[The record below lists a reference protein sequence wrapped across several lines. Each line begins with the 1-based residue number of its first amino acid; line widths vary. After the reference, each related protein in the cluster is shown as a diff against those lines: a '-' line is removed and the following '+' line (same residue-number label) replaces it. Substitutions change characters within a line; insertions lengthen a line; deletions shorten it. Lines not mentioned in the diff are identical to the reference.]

1 MDNND
6 FLDLIQGRAKKAST
20 FVGDAG
26 KETTRQLH
34 ILNGVRLTLIA
45 TSAVTGMALGLTLGL
60 ALERRG

>member
-20 FVGDAG
+20 FVEDAG
-26 KETTRQLH
+26 KEATRQFH

-45 TSAVTGMALGLTLGL
+45 ASAVTSMALGLTLGL
-60 ALERRG
+60 TLGRRG